1 MPKLVRLL
9 PLSLLVHITTVKSFT
24 LANWADGRVAEAG
37 IELSLGTPS
46 QFVYL
51 APSVND
57 DEIFV
62 VGPDACT
69 PTWLT
74 QNGAQFNTS
83 ISSTWRPTA
92 NVTIGN
98 AGAFDWWNGSQ
109 VEFTLGYE
117 QGQFVDAPE
126 NTNFSNLGIEIA
138 VLNEYSPDDW
148 VPTPNTLGL
157 GSNSTF
163 LNSLVRN
170 GVIESRSFGLYEKNV
185 DIGAFNESRIVGKRY
200 SSPIVQN
207 TGYLGGLQVTV
218 TDMTINGKSLMNRT
232 SGPFNATLGLST
244 GRASY
249 VPQVVAEDFYNVT
262 NADAPTNWSTYD
274 EPVWNRAR
282 SSALEPFIMIVKL
295 SNGATLN
302 VPSSLLRVP
311 IWEGNDTGLYYIYQ
325 GEYYTYGNRAEPSYK
340 RSNMV
345 GIDLLDAEV
354 KADNP
359 GVEALFGMDFVSYR
373 TYLYVDWDKQEFEL
387 AELKDIYSSAGVV
400 QISWRTTWA
409 VVFLSVVMIV
419 MF

>member
-9 PLSLLVHITTVKSFT
+9 PLSLLVHIPTAKSFT
-24 LANWADGRVAEAG
+24 LTNWANNRVAEAG

-69 PTWLT
+69 PTCLT
-74 QNGAQFNTS
+74 RNGAQFNTS

-126 NTNFSNLGIEIA
+126 NTNFSNLGIKIA
-138 VLNEYSPDDW
+138 VLNEYSPDDS

-185 DIGAFNESRIVGKRY
+185 DIGPFNESRIVGKRY

-274 EPVWNRAR
+274 EPVWNQAR
-282 SSALEPFIMIVKL
+282 SSALEPFIMVVKL

-311 IWEGNDTGLYYIYQ
+311 IWEGNDTGLYYISQ
-325 GEYYTYGNRAEPSYK
+325 GEYYTYGSGAQPLYK

-359 GVEALFGMDFVSYR
+359 GVEALLGMDFVSYR